1 MSNLRL
7 DRDPK
12 DPVPEGLDEVE
23 QQSVMLK
30 AVRQRGGLRKG
41 EELTAVPSGTPP
53 LPGGWTSVGTVTASS
68 GKPYRIYMKFPGGQ
82 GHGPL
87 GSRHNKPKG
96 DTGTMARTQHK
107 PNKTTGTPTDPPPT
121 EKPKPIETPPQKVWL
136 GSVESDKVA
145 EITAELKNVVAD
157 PGSTEKDIT
166 DAIQKAFAAQ
176 RQLVLIGG
184 EDDPRIQE
192 MNEQIAE
199 AIEIISE
206 TRNSE
211 FESVLR
217 KEKLSPGSQ
226 PEKVIKEHLQK
237 ALGSMRQRQLMGFSE
252 DEKEYQRTQEL
263 IEKGIATLADRQA
276 DNIEDVLR
284 RSKVP
289 GNNVTDKELSDATQ
303 ELFGLAR
310 TLELMG
316 ISRPKAAKAM
326 GDLGDLLLAM
336 VKRKTE
342 TRDALIQ
349 KKSLPNSGVTD
360 ADVDRATAEL
370 EVLKQQVRKFGVS
383 VL

>member
-1 MSNLRL
+1 MPNLRL

-30 AVRQRGGLRKG
+30 AVKQRGGLRAG

-53 LPGGWTSVGTVTASS
+53 LPGGWTSVGTVSAPS
-68 GKPYRIYMKFPGGQ
+68 GKSYRIYMKFPGGH

-136 GSVESDKVA
+136 GTVESDKVS
-145 EITAELKNVVAD
+145 EITENLKNVVGD
-157 PGSTEKDIT
+157 PGSTEKEIS
-166 DAIQKAFAAQ
+166 DAIQKAIGAQ
-176 RQLVLIGG
+176 RQLILMGG
-184 EDDPRIQE
+184 EDDPRIHE
-192 MNEQIAE
+192 MNEQIE
-199 AIEIISE
+199 DAIEIISE
-206 TRNSE
+206 TRNSD

-226 PEKVIKEHLQK
+226 PERVIKEHLQK
-237 ALGSMRQRQLMGFSE
+237 ALGSLRQRQLLGYDE
-252 DEKEYQRTQEL
+252 DEKEYKRTEEN
-263 IEKGIATLADRQA
+263 IEKGIATIADRQA
-276 DNIEDVLR
+276 DNVEDVLR
-284 RSKVP
+284 RSKIP

-310 TLELMG
+310 SLELLG
-316 ISRPKAAKAM
+316 VSRPKATKAI
-326 GDLGDLLLAM
+326 GDLSDLLLTI
-336 VKRKTE
+336 VKRKQDN
-342 TRDALIQ
+342 RDALIL
-349 KKSLPNSGVTD
+349 KKSFPNSGVTD

-370 EVLKQQVRKFGVS
+370 ESMKEQVRKFGVS
-383 VL
+383 VP